1 MLSVPLT
8 FGLKVLILLAVGLI
22 ILGPVLDETDDNGSV
37 VLYFS
42 RSSSEFFL
50 TLLKLPILLMVGVLT
65 MLVFSC

>member
-1 MLSVPLT
+1 VLSVPLT

-65 MLVFSC
+65 MLDFSC